1 MAGGKYRYINQSM
14 EASWI
19 MQCDDP
25 CLASDSIDKIPL
37 SKWKN
42 IQDQNKKWTG
52 LDTFESVFATFERKL
67 GPTGL
72 FMHDSCYIKLC
83 SPTKLAQAEKRKEKQ
98 PQNVV
103 SQDESSFNSSTTV
116 TVKSFSFPPPKRTCS
131 AGIIYDKAKC
141 IWCFKGPGK
150 KHSNRKSSKLHL
162 ISSLRAWPSFIRHTI
177 LLKGYEIR
185 MRITTLIDFH

>member
-1 MAGGKYRYINQSM
+1 MAVGKQRYINQSM
-14 EASWI
+14 EASCI
-19 MQCDDP
+19 LQGDDP

-42 IQDQNKKWTG
+42 IQGQNKKWTV
-52 LDTFESVFATFERKL
+52 LDTFESVFATFDWKL

-72 FMHDSCYIKLC
+72 FIHDSCYIKLC

-116 TVKSFSFPPPKRTCS
+116 TVKSFSFPLPKRTCS
-131 AGIIYDKAKC
+131 GGIVHDKAKC
-141 IWCFKGPGK
+141 SLCFKGPGK
-150 KHSNRKSSKLHL
+150 KHLNCKSSKLHL
-162 ISSLRAWPSFIRHTI
+162 ISSLRAWSFFKHHTNFF
-177 LLKGYEIR
+177 KK
-185 MRITTLIDFH
+185 